1 MKVAVVTG
9 GGGGLGSA
17 IARGLADKGF
27 AVLLTDI
34 DEKAAAATAE
44 EVGGGAWSMYQDVRD
59 AASHHEVARAANQ
72 RGSLELW
79 VNNAAVLYCERA
91 WEHSDEAVRQMVEAN
106 VLGTMWGARAAVAA
120 MRAKGGHLINIASLS
135 SIAAVP
141 GLAIYGATKHA
152 VLGFTIALA
161 GDLKLAG
168 LPIEVSSVCPDGI
181 DTDMVRNVRGSKAA
195 SLVFASPKL
204 LTAEQVARVV
214 LDLVDEPRL
223 AVSVPRSRGALA
235 HVLRPFPELSL
246 KALTPFHWFGERQR
260 RKTTGEG

>member
-1 MKVAVVTG
+1 MKIAVVTG

-34 DEKAAAATAE
+34 DEEAAAAAAKAI
-44 EVGGGAWSMYQDVRD
+44 GGDAWSMYQDVRD
-59 AASHHEVARAANQ
+59 PESHREVARAADQ

-79 VNNAAVLYCERA
+79 VNNAAVLYCERT
-91 WEHSDEAVRQMVEAN
+91 WDHSDEAVRNMVDVN
-106 VLGTMWGARAAVAA
+106 VSGVMWGARAAIEA

-135 SIAAVP
+135 SIAPVP
-141 GLAIYGATKHA
+141 GLAVYGATKHA
-152 VLGFTIALA
+152 VLGFTISLA
-161 GDLKLAG
+161 GDLKRAG
-168 LPIEVSSVCPDGI
+168 LPIKVSAVCPDGI
-181 DTDMVRNVRGSKAA
+181 DTDMVRNVQGSEAA

-204 LTAEQVARVV
+204 LTAKEVASVV

-223 AVSVPRSRGALA
+223 AVSVPRSRGVLA

-246 KALTPFHWFGERQR
+246 KVLTPFYWYGERQR
-260 RKTTGEG
+260 RKTTGGR